1 MESMHAGPGIKREKR
16 VRIPVKDKCF
26 QKYDLNAYSINAGLN
41 LAMISMPAIL
51 KQTNGIEAR
60 N

>member
-1 MESMHAGPGIKREKR
+1 MHAGPGIKREKR